1 VVEVIATD
9 EWLAWYDGLDEQAD
23 DVMTA
28 AVDTLRVMGVGLRAP
43 LSSAINGSRY
53 ALRELRTQAGG
64 RPLRTFY
71 IFDFERAA
79 VLLIGGDKTGDE
91 GFYDRMIPIAE
102 RIWEQ
107 YKRERGSK

>member
-1 VVEVIATD
+1 MPEPRPPGPRLHHRPGRREAHPGDGVTGPPGAHPITLPARTS
-9 EWLAWYDGLDEQAD
+9 LASRQLRC
-23 DVMTA
+23 
-28 AVDTLRVMGVGLRAP
+28 AVT
-43 LSSAINGSRY
+43 
-53 ALRELRTQAGG
+53 AGG

-91 GFYDRMIPIAE
+91 RFYDRMIPIAE

>member
-1 VVEVIATD
+1 MASLVRRS
-9 EWLAWYDGLDEQAD
+9 G
-23 DVMTA
+23 
-28 AVDTLRVMGVGLRAP
+28 R
-43 LSSAINGSRY
+43 
-53 ALRELRTQAGG
+53 AGG
-64 RPLRTFY
+64 RRDDGGGGHVEVRTFY

-91 GFYDRMIPIAE
+91 RFYDRMIPIAE